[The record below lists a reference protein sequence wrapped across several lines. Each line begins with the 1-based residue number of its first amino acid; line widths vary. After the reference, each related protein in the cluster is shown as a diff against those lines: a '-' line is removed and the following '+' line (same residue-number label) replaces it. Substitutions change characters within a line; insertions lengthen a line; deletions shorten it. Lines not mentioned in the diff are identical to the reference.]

1 MTGEMLRLAGGGLL
15 ALAGALL
22 GYEKHRETRAR
33 KRALEQLCAALG
45 RMAAELT
52 GLHTPMPLLFE
63 HLEDCPFFLLVSA
76 GFGAEP
82 LERLWRRA
90 AAVQAIPAEDRE
102 TLAGLGAVVGRYDA
116 ERQAAEITLVR
127 ERMEA
132 SAAALEREIS
142 TRSRHYAGLGAA
154 LGGILAVM
162 LF

>member
-22 GYEKHRETRAR
+22 GYERHRELRAR
-33 KRALEQLCAALG
+33 KQALEQLGAALG
-45 RMAAELT
+45 RMSAELT
-52 GLHTPMPLLFE
+52 GLHTPMPQLFAR
-63 HLEDCPFFLLVSA
+63 LEDCPFFLLVSA

-82 LERLWRRA
+82 LEKLWRRA
-90 AAVQAIPAEDRE
+90 AAVQPIPETDRE
-102 TLAGLGAVVGRYDA
+102 TLAGLGTVVGRYEA
-116 ERQAAEITLVR
+116 ERQAAEIALVR
-127 ERMEA
+127 TRLED

-154 LGGILAVM
+154 LGGMLAVM